1 MIVKSRR
8 KGPEGLPG
16 HWGIG
21 VQVQLSVL
29 PACPALLCFFTI
41 TGRKPC
47 LALDPRDLA
56 LKLLFWRKWCVRPS
70 ASAHAALASLGTTE
84 PLKARPAG
92 QGVFSYKQASAVATR
107 QQVGSEARRVTRKL
121 LGAGAR
127 RAAQRWLGEG
137 ADAILF
143 RAALGAKQSDRQPLP
158 VLNASGRGKEG
169 AAGWLRL
176 FPSSSSSS
184 RDSASRVALRSLL
197 WLRPSP
203 SSSPARPPRL
213 SPLLPSICFVWRLRE
228 RDGGA

>member
-1 MIVKSRR
+1 MPCF
-8 KGPEGLPG
+8 GPE
-16 HWGIG
+16 
-21 VQVQLSVL
+21 
-29 PACPALLCFFTI
+29 
-41 TGRKPC
+41 
-47 LALDPRDLA
+47 RDLA
-56 LKLLFWRKWCVRPS
+56 LKLLFWRKRCVRPS
-70 ASAHAALASLGTTE
+70 ASTRTALASLGTTE
-84 PLKARPAG
+84 ALKARPAG
-92 QGVFSYKQASAVATR
+92 QGVFSYKQASALATR
-107 QQVGSEARRVTRKL
+107 QQVGSETRRVTQKL

-127 RAAQRWLGEG
+127 RAAQRWLVEG
-137 ADAILF
+137 ADALLF

-176 FPSSSSSS
+176 FPSSSSSSS